1 MGHGHS
7 HQHSSERPPVDQ
19 TAARVL
25 TAVAVALAVL
35 TVIGVVVLRSDGD
48 VTSRAD
54 ELGFASERFKAE
66 VIAVTLADCSF
77 AAEVGPEQCVS
88 VTVRPSQGPD
98 AGEPI
103 ALGEYAVADPFLPEL
118 SVGDDI
124 VVGYEDDTDT
134 YFYADQERRP
144 VLLVLF
150 VLFAACVV
158 ALARLRGLRALVALG
173 VSVVV
178 LLQFVVPAVLDG
190 ASPVIVSLV
199 GASLIAYLALSL
211 AHGFNPMTTAALIG
225 ALAALVLTALLAWA
239 FFELASFTG
248 AVSEEATYLPLLSGE
263 LDVRGLLLGGVIIG
277 ALGALD
283 DMTVT
288 QASAVFELRA
298 TDPTMRARRLYRSAM
313 RIGRDHV
320 GSTVNTLLLAYAG
333 ASMPLLLLFVLS
345 DQSLGTVANSEVVA
359 IEIVRTL
366 VGSIGLI
373 AAVPFTTALA
383 AWLVN
388 GTTVSGTS
396 VSGTQEG
403 SASPP
408 SASTPA
414 DPPRTAPG

>member
-1 MGHGHS
+1 VGHGHS
-7 HQHSSERPPVDQ
+7 HHHAATPPPVD
-19 TAARVL
+19 ARASRVL
-25 TAVAVALAVL
+25 TIAAAVIAVL
-35 TVIGVVVLRSDGD
+35 TVAGVLVLRSDGD
-48 VTSRAD
+48 FTSSAE
-54 ELGFASERFKAE
+54 ELGFASARYKAE
-66 VIAVTLADCSF
+66 VIAVTLGDCSF
-77 AAEVGPEQCVS
+77 AAEVDPEQCIS
-88 VTVRPSQGPD
+88 LTVRPTQGPD

-103 ALGEYAVADPFLPEL
+103 ALGEYAVSDPFLPDL
-118 SVGDDI
+118 SAGDRI

-158 ALARLRGLRALVALG
+158 ALARLRGLRALAALG

-190 ASPVIVSLV
+190 SSPVIVSLV
-199 GASLIAYLALSL
+199 GASLIAYLALYL
-211 AHGFNPMTTAALIG
+211 AHGFNAMTTAALLG
-225 ALAALVLTALLAWA
+225 ALGALVLTAALAWA
-239 FFELASFTG
+239 FFELASVTG
-248 AVSEEATYLPLLSGE
+248 AVSEEATYLPLLSGD

-359 IEIVRTL
+359 VEIVRTL
-366 VGSIGLI
+366 VGSIGLV
-373 AAVPFTTALA
+373 AAVPFTTGLA
-383 AWLVN
+383 TWL
-388 GTTVSGTS
+388 VSGTR
-396 VSGTQEG
+396 EG
-403 SASPP
+403 SAPPP

>member
-178 LLQFVVPAVLDG
+178 LLQFVVPAVLD
-190 ASPVIVSLV
+190 
-199 GASLIAYLALSL
+199 YL